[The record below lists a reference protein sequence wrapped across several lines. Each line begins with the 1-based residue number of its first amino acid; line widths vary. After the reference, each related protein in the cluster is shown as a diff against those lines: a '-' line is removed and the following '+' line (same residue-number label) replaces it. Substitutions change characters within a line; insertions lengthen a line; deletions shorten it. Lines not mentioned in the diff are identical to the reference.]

1 MSETID
7 KTIPKGKIYKD
18 RAFWVGTFLGG
29 PLVAGY
35 LFSENFKSL
44 GQPEKVKPTWIITI
58 IATVVI
64 FGGIFMIPENIN
76 IPNQIKSYYG
86 HVDLGIYAKVTKGG
100 LISILNKLHI
110 SD

>member
-1 MSETID
+1 MKCGLRYAAD
-7 KTIPKGKIYKD
+7 
-18 RAFWVGTFLGG
+18 
-29 PLVAGY
+29 
-35 LFSENFKSL
+35 
-44 GQPEKVKPTWIITI
+44 
-58 IATVVI
+58 
-64 FGGIFMIPENIN
+64 GGIETRKYIN